1 MSRFSTGQR
10 VMTKGSNDDTTLW
23 TAQYDKPGTVTLVID
38 SAVSSDPATSRPQ
51 SSLEPL
57 YTILFDD
64 GNIEQIWERNLIED

>member
-1 MSRFSTGQR
+1 
-10 VMTKGSNDDTTLW
+10 MTKGSIHDTTLW

-38 SAVSSDPATSRPQ
+38 SAVSASPETGRPQ